1 MHDGLLNFHS
11 VFLDTLYKGNVDVSR
26 EGPCL
31 STNFPTKDFAPN
43 VEVLLEFTGSCISHN
58 PQLFS
63 SPPTLAVWH
72 RPFKCTLFYRV
83 SPKKIEYPLKRDRN
97 DSWKWNLYS
106 LLKVLQVYTFIKP
119 KSGHALRVR
128 ALHWNPRRFDS
139 CQRTLLLVKSN
150 KCITFTLEISIL
162 KNLSAIS
169 CN

>member
-1 MHDGLLNFHS
+1 MMHDGLLNFHS

-97 DSWKWNLYS
+97 NSSMNS
-106 LLKVLQVYTFIKP
+106 QVLKVKPVFIAE
-119 KSGHALRVR
+119 GFAVLY
-128 ALHWNPRRFDS
+128 
-139 CQRTLLLVKSN
+139 
-150 KCITFTLEISIL
+150 IY
-162 KNLSAIS
+162 
-169 CN
+169 